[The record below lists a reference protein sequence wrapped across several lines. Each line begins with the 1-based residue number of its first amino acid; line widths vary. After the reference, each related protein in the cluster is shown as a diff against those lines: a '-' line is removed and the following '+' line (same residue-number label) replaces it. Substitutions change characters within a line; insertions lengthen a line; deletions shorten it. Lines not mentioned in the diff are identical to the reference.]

1 MKKALS
7 LCHQYLS
14 KSARSGATMS
24 SRTMSMTSLTDSI
37 CSTCGTA
44 KKSGKLSCCAR
55 GGAWFKNCGDVGGT
69 QFDHTWAEGI
79 QACKGLL
86 KPSLQ
91 VILRNVGVIVNPL
104 NTTRVRHGTQQGT
117 ESPRTNG
124 ISNNSNS
131 RNFVGIRK
139 FSVYVC
145 AVLIISNLQL
155 KSHFTSPIHRRYER
169 SR

>member
-1 MKKALS
+1 MAMDLS
-7 LCHQYLS
+7 SNNGCS
-14 KSARSGATMS
+14 K
-24 SRTMSMTSLTDSI
+24 
-37 CSTCGTA
+37 CSTL

-55 GGAWFKNCGDVGGT
+55 GGAWFKNCGDADAT
-69 QFDHTWAEGI
+69 QFDYTWAEGI
-79 QACKGLL
+79 EACKGLL

-91 VILRNVGVIVNPL
+91 VILRNVGGVIVNPL
-104 NTTRVRHGTQQGT
+104 NTTRVRHGTQQDT
-117 ESPRTNG
+117 QSPRTNG